1 MTEPLSADTLS
12 DLFSL
17 LAHDLR
23 NPLSA
28 LQSNLSFLASSP
40 ERFDPDEREAM
51 QDAVAS
57 SDALAHMIDSLELLS
72 KVLGSEPV
80 RPPRVL
86 LVAAVVKDVLVR
98 HRNEAMSHGVEL
110 QPNCPMVGQGLR
122 VHSDPEMFTH
132 ALGALVRNAIQYSR
146 AGGTVSVLSWRD
158 GERCGV
164 LVADAGPRLAPDFLE
179 SAFDAQTQCVAKK
192 RLDARY
198 SRGLGLYCARTAARL
213 GGAEVHPV
221 EPPAA
226 ANNAFLLSALSVE
239 A

>member
-12 DLFSL
+12 NLFSL

-40 ERFDPDEREAM
+40 ERFDLDEREAM

-57 SDALAHMIDSLELLS
+57 SDALAHMIDSLEVLS
-72 KVLGSEPV
+72 KVLGSEPA
-80 RPPRVL
+80 RPPQVL
-86 LVAAVVKDVLVR
+86 LVAAVVNNVLVR
-98 HRNEAMSHGVEL
+98 HRNEAMSHGVGLE
-110 QPNCPMVGQGLR
+110 PDCSTVGEGLR
-122 VHSDPEMFTH
+122 VRSDPEMFTF

-146 AGGTVSVLSWRD
+146 SGGTVRVSSWRG

-164 LVADAGPRLAPDFLE
+164 LVADAGPRLAPEFWE
-179 SAFDAQTQCVAKK
+179 SAFDAQTQGAAKK
-192 RLDARY
+192 RSDARY

-213 GGAEVHPV
+213 GGGEVDPV

-226 ANNAFLLSALSVE
+226 ANNAFLLSAL
-239 A
+239 AADA

>member
-12 DLFSL
+12 DLLAL

-40 ERFDPDEREAM
+40 ERFDLDEREAM

-57 SDALAHMIDSLELLS
+57 SDALAHMIDSLELLA
-72 KVLGSEPV
+72 KVLGSEPI
-80 RPPRVL
+80 RTPRMLVL
-86 LVAAVVKDVLVR
+86 AAVVQDVLVR
-98 HRNEAMSHGVEL
+98 HRNEATCHGVSLEPDSSL
-110 QPNCPMVGQGLR
+110 AGEQFR
-122 VHSDPEMFTH
+122 VRSDPAMFTR

-146 AGGTVSVLSWRD
+146 SGSTVRVSGWRQ

-164 LVADAGPRLAPDFLE
+164 LVADGGPRLASDFQE
-179 SAFDAQTQCVAKK
+179 SAFQPEAQCVAKR
-192 RLDARY
+192 RLEARY

-213 GGAEVHPV
+213 GAAEVRSV
-221 EPPAA
+221 EPPAGA
-226 ANNAFLLSALSVE
+226 TNAFLLSAQAADL
-239 A
+239 